1 MAGLASPAP
10 ADRPE
15 RIRTYFEGRA
25 ENWIRLTSDA
35 PVSGVRAR
43 VRAGRETMA
52 GTLLGWLESPSM
64 ADSLGAGAGAGA
76 GVGLGA
82 APDAD
87 AGGGIPGGERR
98 VLDAGC
104 GPGEISLRLAA
115 RGFRVTGIELAPS
128 LAEAA
133 RDRVQAAGMED
144 RVEILEGDATRPG
157 DGPWDHVVLM
167 DVLFHYPLAEAVE
180 ALARLAP
187 VARRSVV
194 FTLAPRTP
202 LLGALRTVG
211 GLFPRR
217 DRAPTLH
224 PVPVRAFVDRV
235 LAHPE
240 FSEWARG
247 RDRFVRSGVYFSHA
261 VELIR
266 NPEARGDADAERGGP
281 RP

>member
-1 MAGLASPAP
+1 MTGLASPAP
-10 ADRPE
+10 TDRPE
-15 RIRTYFEGRA
+15 RIRSYFEGRA

-35 PVSGVRAR
+35 PVSGIRAR

-52 GTLLGWLESPSM
+52 GTLLGWLEDPAAGEEGFAPAPSGT
-64 ADSLGAGAGAGA
+64 AD
-76 GVGLGA
+76 
-82 APDAD
+82 
-87 AGGGIPGGERR
+87 GERH

-133 RDRVQAAGMED
+133 RERVRAAAMED
-144 RVEILEGDATRPG
+144 RVEIREGDATRPG
-157 DGPWDHVVLM
+157 DGAWDHVILM
-167 DVLFHYPLAEAVE
+167 DVLFHYPLPEAVE

-187 VARRSVV
+187 VARRSLV

-224 PVPVRAFVDRV
+224 PVPVGTFVDRA
-235 LAHPE
+235 LAHPAL
-240 FSEWARG
+240 SGWQRG
-247 RDRFVRSGVYFSHA
+247 RERFVRSGVYFSHA
-261 VELIR
+261 VELVR
-266 NPEARGDADAERGGP
+266 TPSVPPAADMEKGGV